1 MTGPPDPSP
10 FPPSPFANGAPASPL
25 PPGTTV
31 AVTKLNPLGEAVT
44 TYAATVVDV
53 GAPAPWLALE
63 ARWTFRVV
71 ETHGLAFHP
80 GDRLVEYFSPDHPYD
95 AFAVFAP
102 DGALRGW
109 YANVTHPTMFD
120 PRRDPPSV
128 VWHDLYLDVVMLPG
142 GEPVLLDE
150 DELDASGLRARDPRL
165 DGRIRAAADQLLGLA
180 RAGRFPFD
188 TGHRDQWASPDGD
201 GETGRASTT

>member
-1 MTGPPDPSP
+1 MTVPLDPSS
-10 FPPSPFANGAPASPL
+10 FPPSPLASGAPLTSL
-25 PPGTTV
+25 PPGTAVT
-31 AVTKLNPLGEAVT
+31 VTKLNPAGEAVT

-63 ARWTFRVV
+63 ARWTFKVI

-80 GDRLVEYFSPDHPYD
+80 GDRLVEYFSPEHPYD
-95 AFAVFAP
+95 VFAVFAP

-109 YANVTHPTMFD
+109 YANVTHPTMID

-142 GEPVLLDE
+142 GKPVLVDE

-165 DGRIRAAADQLLGLA
+165 DARIRAAADHLLGLA

-188 TGHRDQWASPDGD
+188 AGARDERPRPDGR

>member
-1 MTGPPDPSP
+1 MTVPLDLSS
-10 FPPSPFANGAPASPL
+10 FPPSPLASGAPLTSL
-25 PPGTTV
+25 PPGTAVT
-31 AVTKLNPLGEAVT
+31 VTKLNPAGEAVT

-63 ARWTFRVV
+63 ARWTFKVI

-80 GDRLVEYFSPDHPYD
+80 GDRLVEYFSPEHPYD
-95 AFAVFAP
+95 VFAVFAP

-109 YANVTHPTMFD
+109 YANVTHPTIID
-120 PRRDPPSV
+120 PRHHPPSV

-142 GEPVLLDE
+142 GEPVLVDE
-150 DELDASGLRARDPRL
+150 DELDASGLRALDPRL
-165 DGRIRAAADQLLGLA
+165 DERIRAAGHHLLRLA

-188 TGHRDQWASPDGD
+188 TGDRDQRTRPDG
-201 GETGRASTT
+201 GEESSRPVAT